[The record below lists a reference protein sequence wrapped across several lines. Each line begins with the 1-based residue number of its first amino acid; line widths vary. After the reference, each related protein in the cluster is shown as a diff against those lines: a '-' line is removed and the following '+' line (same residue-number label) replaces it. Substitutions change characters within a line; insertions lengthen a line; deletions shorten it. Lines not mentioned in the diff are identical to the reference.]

1 MARDFR
7 QQTIDTELLEDL
19 SRLVRMAI
27 QEDLGRTADLT
38 TMALVPPGKQGRAA
52 IVARKPGIASGIDL
66 IEAMLQEMDAP
77 IQVEMLVGDSEPFAA
92 TKQLAVLTGDSRS
105 LLTCERTILNF
116 LGRLCGIATSTGQ
129 FVSEIRGYSSRIYDT
144 RKTTP
149 GWRRLEKYAVRCGGG
164 HTHRLGLCDAIL
176 IKDNHLACRA
186 DAGGNLLNP
195 KQAVEQARAFLQ
207 SGAFAFVE
215 IPIIEIE
222 IDDLEQLEDALAA
235 SPDIVLLDNMSVEKL
250 KQAILTRNVQA
261 PSVELE
267 ASGGVNLETIRE
279 IASTG
284 IDRISVGSLTHSAI
298 NLDLGLDWLF

>member
-1 MARDFR
+1 MARDFKA
-7 QQTIDTELLEDL
+7 QTINPELIEDL

-38 TMALVPPGKQGRAA
+38 TMALVPPGKIGRAA

-66 IEAMLQEMDAP
+66 IETMIQEMDAP
-77 IQVEMLVGDSEPFAA
+77 IQVEMMVGDSEPFEARR
-92 TKQLAVLTGDSRS
+92 QLAVLTGDSRS

-116 LGRLCGIATSTGQ
+116 LGRMCGIATWTGQ
-129 FVSEIRGYSSRIYDT
+129 YVSAIQGSSSRIYDT

-195 KQAVEQARAFLQ
+195 KQAVEQARAFLH

-215 IPIIEIE
+215 VPIIEIE
-222 IDDLEQLEDALAA
+222 IDSLDQLEDALAGK
-235 SPDIVLLDNMSVEKL
+235 PDIVLLDNMNVEQL
-250 KQAILTRNVQA
+250 KQAILARNIQA

-267 ASGGVNLETIRE
+267 ASGGVNLETIGE

-284 IDRISVGSLTHSAI
+284 IDRISVGSLTHSAT